1 MPKRSAGPHEE
12 NPALTVYV
20 KRNCTSMAKSRN
32 ASGTK
37 QTTAPVN
44 DGNVSCL
51 TQKVI
56 PHFLSWVYSTSVKE
70 EKIPNIALTSLPMV
84 DSELFPVEFD

>member
-1 MPKRSAGPHEE
+1 MFLESI
-12 NPALTVYV
+12 LFFIIILLLQ
-20 KRNCTSMAKSRN
+20 RNCTSMAKSRN

-37 QTTAPVN
+37 QTTAPTN

-56 PHFLSWVYSTSVKE
+56 PHFLSWVVFV
-70 EKIPNIALTSLPMV
+70 AC
-84 DSELFPVEFD
+84 LFYVYYYEIV